1 MKNMGNIDRAIR
13 VVAGLV
19 LIGLALFGNQD
30 WSWIGWIGI
39 VPLLTG
45 LLGRCPAYSL
55 LGINTCPVS
64 K

>member
-13 VVAGLV
+13 VLVGLV
-19 LIGLALFGNQD
+19 LIGLALFGGQV
-30 WSWIGWIGI
+30 WGWIGV
-39 VPLLTG
+39 VPVMTG
-45 LLGRCPAYSL
+45 LLGRCPLYSL

>member
-1 MKNMGNIDRAIR
+1 MKNMGNIDRVIR

-19 LIGLALFGNQD
+19 LIGLALFGGQT
-30 WSWIGWIGI
+30 WGWIGV